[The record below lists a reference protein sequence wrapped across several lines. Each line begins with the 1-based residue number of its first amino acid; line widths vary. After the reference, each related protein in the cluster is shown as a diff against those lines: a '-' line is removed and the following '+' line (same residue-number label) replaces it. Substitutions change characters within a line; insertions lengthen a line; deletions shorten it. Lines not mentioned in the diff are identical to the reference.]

1 MEGSAVE
8 KYSYSLDSIKDIL
21 IARNKTMNM
30 GLVDD
35 TLVVLYDPHLIET
48 FELNHDTKKV
58 KRGIAQQTWNMN
70 NAEMDK
76 KYSPVQLQFAYEDEY
91 QKLYA

>member
-1 MEGSAVE
+1 MEGSALE

-21 IARNKTMNM
+21 ITRNKPLNM

-48 FELNHDTKKV
+48 FELNHDTMKV
-58 KRGIAQQTWNMN
+58 ERGIAQ
-70 NAEMDK
+70 
-76 KYSPVQLQFAYEDEY
+76 
-91 QKLYA
+91 